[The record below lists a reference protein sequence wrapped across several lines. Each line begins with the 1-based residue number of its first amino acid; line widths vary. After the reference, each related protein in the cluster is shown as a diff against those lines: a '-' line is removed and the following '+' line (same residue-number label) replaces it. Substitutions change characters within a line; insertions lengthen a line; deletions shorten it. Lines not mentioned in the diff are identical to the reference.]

1 MIDVVIASYK
11 EDLSW
16 TEQLK
21 ANQIIYDKGDR
32 GVGTPLQNIG
42 REAHT
47 YVYHIVE
54 NYKDLPEWTAFIQG
68 NPFDHAPHV
77 LTLINDFEKISGDN
91 KKEKFYFLGKSIVQC
106 DINGLPHH
114 PGLDLAGYQ
123 IALFDTIV
131 QMDMMFIAG
140 AQFIVHRDL
149 IKNKKLSFWKRML
162 KTFEDDKY
170 PDAPWCVERL
180 WTYIFNYH
188 K

>member
-91 KKEKFYFLGKSIVQC
+91 KKEKFYFLGRAIVQC

-131 QMDMMFIAG
+131 QMDMVFIAG

>member
-1 MIDVVIASYK
+1 MDVVIASYK
-11 EDLSW
+11 EDLSYV
-16 TEQLK
+16 ERIN
-21 ANQIIYDKGDR
+21 ANTIVYDKGDR
-32 GVGTPLQNIG
+32 GLGIQLPNVG

-47 YVYHIVE
+47 YAYHIVN
-54 NYKDLPEWTAFIQG
+54 NYKSLPEWTAFIQG

-77 LTLINDFEKISGDN
+77 LSLINDFDKISDSN
-91 KKEKFYFLGKSIVQC
+91 KNEKFYFVGNAIVKC

-114 PGLDLAGYQ
+114 GGLDLAGFQ

-131 QMDMMFIAG
+131 QMDMMFVAG

-149 IKNKKLSFWKRML
+149 IKNKKLSFWKNILRVL
-162 KTFEDDKY
+162 EGDKY
-170 PDAPWCVERL
+170 PDGPWCAERM